1 MITERETTLRGFPGG
16 SDDKESCNAGD
27 GGQSL
32 GQEDPLENRMSTGS
46 NTLVWGFLW
55 TEEPGRLQSMMLGK
69 TEGQRRKGWQRMR
82 WLDSITD
89 SMDTNLSKLR
99 EMGKDSET
107 WRAVVHW
114 VTKSRTQLSK

>member
-55 TEEPGRLQSMMLGK
+55 TEEPGRLQSTALQRVRHNCSYLALTVLLLRLVTMK
-69 TEGQRRKGWQRMR
+69 TATAGVSELFRRRGAKFFIFT
-82 WLDSITD
+82 LILTI
-89 SMDTNLSKLR
+89 
-99 EMGKDSET
+99 
-107 WRAVVHW
+107 V
-114 VTKSRTQLSK
+114 SR